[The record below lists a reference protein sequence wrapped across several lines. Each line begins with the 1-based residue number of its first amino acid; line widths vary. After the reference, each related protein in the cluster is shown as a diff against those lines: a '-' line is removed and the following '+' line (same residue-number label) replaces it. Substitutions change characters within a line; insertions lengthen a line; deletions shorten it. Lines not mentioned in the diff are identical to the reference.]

1 MKKIK
6 TMKKNNYKWYI
17 NNISNILYYYYN
29 DKIYINFD
37 INIKLFYFFLLINAF
52 FLFYYFIIF
61 LFYVIFVNR
70 FNYKIIFV

>member
-29 DKIYINFD
+29 EKYKL
-37 INIKLFYFFLLINAF
+37 KLFYFFFTN
-52 FLFYYFIIF
+52 
-61 LFYVIFVNR
+61 
-70 FNYKIIFV
+70 